1 MHSNLNDLAR
11 TGLGAED
18 RHLLARVPRLAI
30 SIALAICVYLLVT
43 RVINPGFFDPLVP
56 THSDTWRYFAYSKT
70 DFAPSDFQAPRPL
83 MLVALKLMGVFDG
96 FSWFVAVVLLPAVLL
111 PAILVRTAEL
121 VLGQRAGW
129 CAQAAY
135 YTVCYSLAS
144 FYELQT
150 LDFGGCLA
158 GIAACAT
165 VLAFQRVSRAVQSGT
180 ATLPLHVTPLFLAWI
195 SMECKP
201 TYGLVLAAAPI
212 FFVSAVGRRRVLMQA
227 VSVMAVILLVL
238 VKDRLLGSPFVG
250 VNAGDGSSYQVGG
263 GLAVMA
269 KTLWFYIGAMLPLWA
284 WPLALMG
291 LWMLWRTHGHYAA
304 LIAVALAI
312 LAVAPMVAI
321 PNNKVAM
328 YSWFGAT
335 LLVLPLILARQV
347 PAGSPQVKK
356 IAHSAIFWI
365 LVACALVSIA
375 RSDQSLR
382 YWYSLNQKS
391 NAQTLK
397 GIDAL
402 IARSRPGQRILV
414 AGPLNAHTPF
424 RNDEFIALRFGYSV
438 DWTVVVPQQHTTL
451 LPFSDSKRH
460 IASNEI
466 GNIGEYDVV
475 ALFNEEGRLVKLA
488 PASLYAAV
496 SSGELINE
504 LFCRQG
510 ARPDKAREQ
519 SCLGALEEQ
528 AALSAIGS

>member
-1 MHSNLNDLAR
+1 MHSNSNDLLSVHQDSR
-11 TGLGAED
+11 Y
-18 RHLLARVPRLAI
+18 RSLLARVPRLTV

-70 DFAPSDFQAPRPL
+70 DFASSDFQAPRPL
-83 MLVALKLMGVFDG
+83 MLVALKLMGVLDD
-96 FSWFVAVVLLPAVLL
+96 FSWFVAIVLLPAVLL
-111 PAILVRTAEL
+111 PATLVRTAEL

-129 CAQAAY
+129 GAQAAY
-135 YTVCYSLAS
+135 YTVCFSLAS

-158 GIAACAT
+158 GIAACAA
-165 VLAFQRVSRAVQSGT
+165 VLAFHKVSRTVQSGA
-180 ATLPLHVTPLFLAWI
+180 ATLPLHLMPLLFAWI

-201 TYGLVLAAAPI
+201 TYGLVLAAAPF
-212 FFVSAVGRRRVLMQA
+212 FFVSTVGRRRVLLQA
-227 VSVMAVILLVL
+227 VSVVAVVL
-238 VKDRLLGSPFVG
+238 FVLIKDRLLGSPFVG

-269 KTLWFYIGAMLPLWA
+269 KTLWFYVAAMLPLWA
-284 WPLALMG
+284 WPVAVMG
-291 LWMLWRTHGHYAA
+291 LCVLWRERGPYTV
-304 LIAVALAI
+304 LIMVALAI

-335 LLVLPLILARQV
+335 LLLLPLILARQA
-347 PAGSPQVKK
+347 PIGSSPVHRIVQSV
-356 IAHSAIFWI
+356 IFWVLI
-365 LVACALVSIA
+365 AGALISIA
-375 RSDQSLR
+375 RSDGPLR
-382 YWYSLNQKS
+382 YWYSYNQKS
-391 NAQTLK
+391 NAQTLQ

-402 IARSRPGQRILV
+402 VARSKPGQRILV

-424 RNDEFIALRFGYSV
+424 RNDEFIALRFGYSI

-460 IASNEI
+460 IASKDI
-466 GNIGEYDVV
+466 GSISEYDTV
-475 ALFNEEGRLVKLA
+475 ALFNAEGRLVKLA
-488 PASLYAAV
+488 PASLYAAA

-510 ARPDKAREQ
+510 SRPDKAKEQ
-519 SCLGALEEQ
+519 SCLASLEEQ
-528 AALSAIGS
+528 AALSEIGD